1 MHSNQQMD
9 LETLIDSKPVSRFQM
24 LVIALCGLVAMMDG
38 FDMQSIAF
46 VAPEIVAAWKIAPAV
61 IGVVFS
67 AGLLGGL
74 IGAVIFGRI
83 GDNRGRKPTLLCA
96 ILLVA
101 IGSFA
106 VPFSSSLAT
115 LIAALFFT
123 GIGLGGAMPN
133 FIALASEYSPA
144 RRRATLVA
152 LMFCG
157 FPLGAVIGGLV
168 SARLIPLFGWTS
180 VFVAGGLFSLLVL
193 LVVATTMPESARFL
207 GLHNDGKKVQPIV
220 ARMGHADTWNG
231 DVGTTVRGHSSIAR
245 LLAEGRAPGTLLLWI
260 TTFLSMFM
268 LYMLINWIPM
278 MARRGGLG
286 IESAVI
292 AVSMLNLGG
301 IVGSI
306 TLGRLSDL
314 TRCPAIVIGSAYT
327 VGAAVIA
334 LIGHAVN
341 SGLALCAVAF
351 LAGCFSMGAQLCT
364 VALCASFYDTF
375 LRATGIGCSMAAGRI
390 GAIVGPVFGGVLLAA
405 GTSASALFAMAGITS
420 LGAGFAVLAMGLF
433 VMRPRERAK
442 NNPGAASTEDHHP
455 GAQLR

>member
-1 MHSNQQMD
+1 MSLNEKMD
-9 LETLIDSKPVSRFQM
+9 LEALIDSKPISRFQI
-24 LVIALCGLVAMMDG
+24 LVIGLCALVAMMDG

-46 VAPEIVAAWKIAPAV
+46 VAPEIVGAWKIAPAV
-61 IGVVFS
+61 IGLVFG

-83 GDNRGRKPTLLCA
+83 GDSKGRKPTLLCA

-106 VPFSSSLAT
+106 TPFSSSITT
-115 LIAALFFT
+115 LIVALFFT

-133 FIALASEYSPA
+133 FIALASEYSPS

-180 VFVAGGLFSLLVL
+180 VFVAGGVFSLLIL
-193 LVVATTMPESARFL
+193 PLVATRIPESARFL
-207 GLHNDGKKVQPIV
+207 GLRNDRMKVLPIV
-220 ARMGHADTWNG
+220 TRMGYADTWNG
-231 DVGTTVRGHSSIAR
+231 DVGAAARGHSSVAR
-245 LLAEGRAPGTLLLWI
+245 LLADGRAPGTILLWI
-260 TTFLSMFM
+260 ISFLSMFM

-278 MARRGGLG
+278 MARRSGLG
-286 IESAVI
+286 IESAVV

-301 IVGSI
+301 IIGSV
-306 TLGRLSDL
+306 TLGRLSDS
-314 TRCPAIVIGSAYT
+314 TRSPAIVLGGSYM
-327 VGAAVIA
+327 VGAAMIA
-334 LIGHAVN
+334 LIGHAVH
-341 SGLALCAVAF
+341 SGLALCSVAF

-364 VALCASFYDTF
+364 VALCANFYDTF

-390 GAIVGPVFGGVLLAA
+390 GAIVGPVFGGMLLAA
-405 GTSASALFAMAGITS
+405 GTGAPSLFAMAGVTS
-420 LGAGFAVLAMGLF
+420 LGAGAAVLTMGLL
-433 VMRPRERAK
+433 VMRPREHASKRT
-442 NNPGAASTEDHHP
+442 GANTVAREST
-455 GAQLR
+455 